1 MNITLLFQI
10 YDAIA
15 AGNVRHVAGR
25 DVSHTYVGP
34 ITLRESHTP
43 KYTSML
49 SINSNR
55 EIPWT
60 TFRSVPAAI
69 NEKWIVIPT
78 DAAKDNTTNQTICQA
93 EFNML
98 LDATSRLFSK
108 STFNIVPDAALP
120 RAQATMSAS
129 EKKLSQYLA
138 GLLEKSK

>member
-1 MNITLLFQI
+1 MNITLFFQI

-25 DVSHTYVGP
+25 DASYTYVGP
-34 ITLRESHTP
+34 ITLREAHTP

-49 SINSNR
+49 SINSDR

-60 TFRSVPAAI
+60 TFRSAPAAI

-78 DAAKDNTTNQTICQA
+78 DAAKGDMANHTICQA
-93 EFNML
+93 EFNLL
-98 LDATSRLFSK
+98 LDATSRLFPK
-108 STFNIVPDAALP
+108 PKFNMVPDVALP
-120 RAQATMSAS
+120 RAQATMSES

-138 GLLEKSK
+138 GLLEKTK